1 MKLQVKQENTDNFGI
16 RDNQSFYFYFY
27 CPLS

>member
-16 RDNQSFYFYFY
+16 RDNQSLYFYFGS
-27 CPLS
+27 PLS